1 MVKIKRV
8 YDPRE
13 RGDGERI
20 LVDRLWPRG
29 LSRRAAAVDEWMK
42 DLGPSHELRK
52 WFGHRPERWS
62 EFRRRYRAELRSH
75 RDALAAIAGEASRGA
90 VTLVFGARDAEHN
103 QAVVLKG
110 VIERHRCAAG
120 RRQHRAGDRS
130 RRGATRM
137 ILTATEPGH
146 IQKRT

>member
-29 LSRRAAAVDEWMK
+29 LSKRAAAVDEWMK

-52 WFGHRPERWS
+52 WFGHDPDRWS
-62 EFRRRYRAELRSH
+62 EFRRRYRSELRLH
-75 RDALAAIAGEASRGA
+75 RDALASIGRKASRGA
-90 VTLVFGARDAEHN
+90 VTLVFGAHDPEHN

-110 VIERHRCAAG
+110 VIERLQKGG
-120 RRQHRAGDRS
+120 RRRRRRA
-130 RRGATRM
+130 A
-137 ILTATEPGH
+137 
-146 IQKRT
+146 

>member
-8 YDPRE
+8 YEPAE

-29 LSRRAAAVDEWMK
+29 LSKRAAAVDEWMK

-52 WFGHRPERWS
+52 WFGHDPRRWS
-62 EFRRRYRAELRSH
+62 EFRRRYEAELRTQ
-75 RDALAAIAGEASRGA
+75 RDPLMAIARKATRGP
-90 VTLVFGARDAEHN
+90 VTLLFGARDPEHN

-110 VIERHRCAAG
+110 VIERLQRTRTRAA
-120 RRQHRAGDRS
+120 
-130 RRGATRM
+130 
-137 ILTATEPGH
+137 
-146 IQKRT
+146 